1 MSRHNVVATAY
12 LTHKQWSDTEAAPAL
27 ISVRAVG
34 ISGGDLRVDLTVKIP
49 DPDDRRASA
58 PFEAGAEKVAPP
70 PFPSS
75 TYLYV
80 ICHTDVPSC

>member
-12 LTHKQWSDTEAAPAL
+12 LDNREWSDPEAAPAL
-27 ISVRAVG
+27 INVRAVG
-34 ISGGDLRVDLTVKIP
+34 ISRGDLRVDLTVKIP

-58 PFEAGAEKVAPP
+58 PFEAGAQKVAPP

-80 ICHTDVPSC
+80 ICHTDVPS

>member
-12 LTHKQWSDTEAAPAL
+12 VSNREWTDPEAAPAL
-27 ISVRAVG
+27 INVRAVG
-34 ISGGDLRVDLTVKIP
+34 ISRGARRLDLTVKIP

-58 PFEAGAEKVAPP
+58 PFEAGAQKVAPP

-80 ICHTDVPSC
+80 ICHTDVLS